1 MIRSARGAIIIQV
14 AFALIALLA
23 FLTFVVDQGVAFVA
37 RRQAQN
43 AADAG
48 ALAGAL
54 SLMANATDGAG
65 AEAVARHYAHVNAV
79 WGEATAQAHIIVPP
93 PPIPCPDGIAACVR
107 VDVFRG
113 QPDRDGAAHLN
124 TIPMFFGDLVGIHE
138 QGVRATATAHVGRGN
153 AVECI
158 KPWIVVDR
166 WTDNSPGTFVPNAFD
181 QTDHFDV
188 GVDTY
193 TRPGYRADID
203 VGLQLMLK
211 GDQNEY
217 SSGWS
222 MRIELGGGPGANV
235 YREEIVSCP
244 DYVKT
249 IGIYDG
255 DPPCVRRLT
264 DVREEEGCVGVEPG
278 VAQGPTDQLGVQEL
292 LEMDRSATWN
302 TTTNTIDGGCTDAGD
317 CRQHNPTG
325 ANISPRVIA
334 LALFDP
340 QACATASC
348 TTGNNTVAQVV
359 NIMGFFLEGM
369 CNDVYPDPATRPA
382 WCGTNQEAAKMV
394 VGRLMNYPG
403 RIRGG
408 TGSAGPENFLKVVQL
423 IR

>member
-1 MIRSARGAIIIQV
+1 M
-14 AFALIALLA
+14 
-23 FLTFVVDQGVAFVA
+23 
-37 RRQAQN
+37 
-43 AADAG
+43 
-48 ALAGAL
+48 
-54 SLMANATDGAG
+54 
-65 AEAVARHYAHVNAV
+65 
-79 WGEATAQAHIIVPP
+79 
-93 PPIPCPDGIAACVR
+93 
-107 VDVFRG
+107 
-113 QPDRDGAAHLN
+113 
-124 TIPMFFGDLVGIHE
+124 
-138 QGVRATATAHVGRGN
+138 
-153 AVECI
+153 
-158 KPWIVVDR
+158 
-166 WTDNSPGTFVPNAFD
+166 PNAFD

-188 GVDTY
+188 GLDTY
-193 TRPGYRADID
+193 TRPGFRADID

-222 MRIELGGGPGANV
+222 MRIELGGGPGARP
-235 YREEIVSCP
+235 YREEIVGCP

-255 DPPCVRRLT
+255 DPPCLRRLT

-292 LEMDRSATWN
+292 LDMDRPATWD

-359 NIMGFFLEGM
+359 NIMGFSRRHVQRRLPGSGHATGLVRHGPRGGQ
-369 CNDVYPDPATRPA
+369 NGRRPPDELSRADSRRHGVGWARKLSQGRPA
-382 WCGTNQEAAKMV
+382 DSMTRKAELVAAVFLVAELLIVAGHWPRAKEVYRTVYQTLWSWAPVLDTSEAF
-394 VGRLMNYPG
+394 R
-403 RIRGG
+403 
-408 TGSAGPENFLKVVQL
+408 
-423 IR
+423 